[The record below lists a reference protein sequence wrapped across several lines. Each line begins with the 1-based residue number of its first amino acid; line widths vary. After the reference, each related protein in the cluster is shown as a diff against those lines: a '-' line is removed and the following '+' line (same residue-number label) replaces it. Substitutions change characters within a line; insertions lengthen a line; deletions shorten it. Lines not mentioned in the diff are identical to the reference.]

1 MNSKWIRMIGIAT
14 VVAVVGVMIVSAVA
28 FAQGPVNGT
37 STDQYSN
44 FVDLDGDGVCDTCG
58 NVPGSGQM
66 MRGQRQKGAMDSNFV
81 DLDGDGVCDTCGNV
95 PGSGQMM
102 RGQGQQGA
110 MGSNFVDADGDGTCD
125 NYGAMS
131 QGQRGGQGHSGQ
143 GRSK

>member
-14 VVAVVGVMIVSAVA
+14 VVAVVGVMIVGAVA

-37 STDQYSN
+37 PTDQY
-44 FVDLDGDGVCDTCG
+44 
-58 NVPGSGQM
+58 
-66 MRGQRQKGAMDSNFV
+66 SNFV

-125 NYGAMS
+125 NYGTMS
-131 QGQRGGQGHSGQ
+131 QGQHGGHGQHGGQGHSGQ
-143 GRSK
+143 GRSWQRKHQHLNN